1 MKITQS
7 KDYKKPFYAIGI
19 AAALTAV
26 AVTGCGGEKTVQYA
40 GELQPETETTEEVQL
55 AGEETICDKE
65 TESVNSKPDA
75 DTVVLAGSVEFA
87 NPDTEN

>member
-7 KDYKKPFYAIGI
+7 RNYRKPLYAIGI
-19 AAALTAV
+19 AAALTAI

-55 AGEETICDKE
+55 AGEESICDKD
-65 TESVNSKPDA
+65 TDSANS
-75 DTVVLAGSVEFA
+75 
-87 NPDTEN
+87 NP